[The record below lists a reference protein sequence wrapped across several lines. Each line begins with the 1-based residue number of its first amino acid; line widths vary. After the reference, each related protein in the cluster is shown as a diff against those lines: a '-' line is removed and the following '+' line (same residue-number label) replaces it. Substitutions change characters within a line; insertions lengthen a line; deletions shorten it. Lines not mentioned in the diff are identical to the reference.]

1 MNKYENGKIYKIVCN
16 ITNEIYIGST
26 IQLLEERLRKHTL
39 DHTCISKN
47 ILDRG
52 DYEIILIK
60 NFPCSNKE
68 ELLWEERKHMENNIC
83 INKRLPI
90 ITEEEHKQNKKIYRD
105 NNKDKNKIYQDRH
118 RDKINKKKAEKI
130 KCPICELEL
139 RRDSLRRHLKRKH
152 T

>member
-26 IQLLEERLRKHTL
+26 VEILEERLRKHINKK
-39 DHTCISKN
+39 DCISRN

-60 NFPCSNKE
+60 NYPCSNKK
-68 ELLWEERKHMENNIC
+68 ELLWEERKHIENNIC
-83 INKRLPI
+83 INKNLPI
-90 ITEEEHKQNKKIYRD
+90 ITEEEDKQYRKNYRD

-118 RDKINKKKAEKI
+118 RDKKNKKAAEKI
-130 KCPICELEL
+130 SCPICDLVL
-139 RRDSLRRHLKRKH
+139 RRDSIRKHIKRKH

>member
-26 IQLLEERLRKHTL
+26 IVILEERLRKHTL
-39 DHTCISKN
+39 DLTCVSRT
-47 ILDRG
+47 ILDRC

-60 NFPCSNKE
+60 KFSCSNKQ
-68 ELLWEERKHMENNIC
+68 ELLWEERKHIENNIC

-90 ITEEEHKQNKKIYRD
+90 ITEEEHKQNKKNYRD

-118 RDKINKKKAEKI
+118 RDKQNKKKAEKI
-130 KCPICELEL
+130 NCPICDLEL
-139 RRDSLRRHLKRKH
+139 RRDSLARHLKRKH